1 MAVSTNPEQA
11 TPLVATIPAAAR
23 PASARDLPIRRRF
36 KRGRERPRGITWF
49 GIRSFWGHLQHLIAS
64 AIATEDIDSR
74 DWMTPDEPAALLER
88 VARLLGAAHPG
99 RTLTDRLGSDLWID
113 YLADTGDDVEVSR
126 AVARLVFAPYEVPD
140 PDRPGEH
147 LLAPRGDILLFGG
160 DTAYPVATAD
170 EIQSRVIAPFNQ
182 VLTERDDGKR
192 RVLLGIPGNH
202 DWYDGLDGFGRMFR
216 RHAAY
221 DSVGGRPTLSGAHRT
236 MLGHYA
242 EWAVEFFRGGHVEKP
257 KTLDLVGYTAA
268 QGASYFLLPAAPS
281 VPLIAVDRQLKSVDA
296 RQAFFF
302 ASFLNEH
309 VASSPWVLAPD
320 PVYAFGLPSPT
331 GLGTI
336 RALGLSLTA
345 RPHFVLSG
353 DIHHYRR
360 EREGPSLLVTA
371 GGGGA
376 FLHPAPVAGGG
387 RRPAEAEWPSV
398 AQSRALL
405 PQVPFKVMFARSG
418 TLPHLVIALLL
429 WPLLLP
435 PETVFH
441 PGSFVVVWGMASAA
455 LALLGGARR
464 RPVAVV
470 LAALLAAVICL
481 SCVGV
486 RYAFAVL
493 LPRLDPVVAIYVA
506 PELELAVGALVGA
519 LLFGTYLVL
528 LTLLGY
534 ENTQAFTALDHP
546 GFKHFVRLRVR
557 RDGSGIDGFC
567 IGLID
572 PVRPSEPPVLVDTFT
587 WKARR

>member
-11 TPLVATIPAAAR
+11 SPLAATLPAAFR
-23 PASARDLPIRRRF
+23 PGSVRDLPIRRRF
-36 KRGRERPRGITWF
+36 LRGRERPRGITWF
-49 GIRSFWGHLQHLIAS
+49 GVGSFWGHLQHLIAS

-74 DWMTPDEPAALLER
+74 DWMTPDEPSALLER
-88 VARLLGAAHPG
+88 VARQLGAAHPG
-99 RTLTDRLGSDLWID
+99 RTLTERLGSDLWID

-140 PDRPGEH
+140 PERPGEY
-147 LLAPRGDILLFGG
+147 LLAPRGDILFFGG

-182 VLTERDDGKR
+182 VLSERDDGKR

-221 DSVGGRPTLSGAHRT
+221 DSGGRPTLSGAHRT

-257 KTLDLVGYTAA
+257 KTLDLAGYTAV

-281 VPLIAVDRQLKSVDA
+281 IPLIAVDRQLKSIDA

-309 VASSPWVLAPD
+309 VASSPWVMVPD

-345 RPHFVLSG
+345 RPHLVLSG

-376 FLHPAPVAGGG
+376 FLHPAAIGGEG

-398 AQSRALL
+398 AQSLALL
-405 PQVPFKVMFARSG
+405 RQVPFKVMFARSG
-418 TLPHLVIALLL
+418 ILPHLVIALVLS
-429 WPLLLP
+429 PLVLARDAAFNL
-435 PETVFH
+435 V
-441 PGSFVVVWGMASAA
+441 SFVIAWVMASTG
-455 LALLGGARR
+455 LALIGGARR

-470 LAALLAAVICL
+470 LAAVLAAVICA
-481 SCVGV
+481 SCVGL
-486 RYAFAVL
+486 RHGFAMV
-493 LPRLDPVVAIYVA
+493 LPRLEPAVGTFIA
-506 PELELAVGALVGA
+506 PELELAVTALVGA

-528 LTLLGY
+528 LTLFGY

-557 RDGSGIDGFC
+557 RDGSAIDGFC
-567 IGLID
+567 LGLVD
-572 PVRPSEPPVLVDTFT
+572 PVRSSEPPVLVDAFT
-587 WKARR
+587 WKATR